1 VSDWAVIVIGGG
13 PPGEH
18 LAGFDGL
25 DDLAAGP
32 PVVRTS
38 RLHAEPG
45 LAAWLFG
52 WVGEGGARCVERI
65 DVASQRRVRL
75 GRRPGNRDTRGEI
88 VAAARRA
95 FAEGGFGGISLRGI
109 ATEAGVDVALIHHYF
124 HSKEELFLATM
135 QIPRFIRELVAPLV
149 AEGTDGLGERLART
163 MLAIWESDL
172 QASLVASL
180 RTAVAG

>member
-18 LAGFDGL
+18 LAGFDRL

-52 WVGEGGARCVERI
+52 WR
-65 DVASQRRVRL
+65 
-75 GRRPGNRDTRGEI
+75 
-88 VAAARRA
+88 
-95 FAEGGFGGISLRGI
+95 
-109 ATEAGVDVALIHHYF
+109 
-124 HSKEELFLATM
+124 
-135 QIPRFIRELVAPLV
+135 
-149 AEGTDGLGERLART
+149 
-163 MLAIWESDL
+163 W
-172 QASLVASL
+172 
-180 RTAVAG
+180 